1 MSRVAVVRLAVR
13 ALSAEAT
20 PAAAYANQR
29 SQYRAALSD
38 SRKRFSK
45 EYTDATLKQA
55 R

>member
-1 MSRVAVVRLAVR
+1 MSRVAVARLGVR
-13 ALSAEAT
+13 ALSTEAA
-20 PAAAYANQR
+20 PAAAYANLR

-38 SRKRFSK
+38 SRKRFGK